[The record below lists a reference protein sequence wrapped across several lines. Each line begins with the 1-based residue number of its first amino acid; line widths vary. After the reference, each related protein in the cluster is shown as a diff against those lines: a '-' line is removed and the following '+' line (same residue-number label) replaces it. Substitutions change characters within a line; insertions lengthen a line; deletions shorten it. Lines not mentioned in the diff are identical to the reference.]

1 VAVSAPRE
9 KLPPTVAARPARRRL
24 TRARA
29 ARRAR
34 NIALYV
40 ILVPGSLLF
49 VAPFA
54 WLVSSSFR
62 SLGSIFAWPPD
73 WIPDDPT
80 LDNYK
85 LFLGVGLDEAD
96 ARSAEF
102 VTRWFL
108 NSAFVAFSITF
119 LQLFFNSLA
128 AYAFA
133 KRRFPG
139 RDTLFLIFLG
149 TIMIPGQV
157 LLIPSYIILK
167 HMPLFGGND
176 LFGQGGHGWLDSY
189 WGLIAPG
196 AVSTWGIF
204 WMRQYMKGI
213 PDDLIDAA
221 KIDGA
226 SEFRI
231 YRQIILP
238 LSKPALA
245 ASAIGTFTYAWNDW
259 FWPLIVTSSDELR
272 VLPLGLALFVTKNR
286 VVWDVLFAGSVLVTL
301 PVIIMFLLFQRQ
313 ILKASALSG
322 FK

>member
-1 VAVSAPRE
+1 MAVLRQDA
-9 KLPPTVAARPARRRL
+9 VGGNIADQRRRTQKML
-24 TRARA
+24 RDVVWK
-29 ARRAR
+29 
-34 NIALYV
+34 LVVY
-40 ILVPGSLLF
+40 ILLFAGAVLF

-54 WLVSSSFR
+54 WMVTASLQDVGDMFR
-62 SLGSIFAWPPD
+62 WPPS
-73 WIPDDPT
+73 WIPKAPT
-80 LDNYK
+80 LDNYAK
-85 LFLGVGLDEAD
+85 FLRSENLGL
-96 ARSAEF
+96 
-102 VTRWFL
+102 WFF
-108 NSAFVAFSITF
+108 NSAYVSLAITF

-128 AYAFA
+128 AYTFA

-139 RDTLFLIFLG
+139 RDAMFLILLG

-167 HMPLFGGND
+167 NIPLFGGND

-231 YRQIILP
+231 YGQVMLP

-245 ASAIGTFTYAWNDW
+245 ASAIGTFTYTWNDW
-259 FWPLIVTSSDELR
+259 FWPLIVTSSDQLR
-272 VLPLGLALFVTKNR
+272 VLPLGLALFVTKNK
-286 VVWDVLFAGSVLVTL
+286 VVWDIVFAGSVLVTL
-301 PVIIMFLLFQRQ
+301 PVVIMFILFQRQ

-322 FK
+322 LK

>member
-1 VAVSAPRE
+1 MAVLRQDAVARNVE
-9 KLPPTVAARPARRRL
+9 GRRR
-24 TRARA
+24 
-29 ARRAR
+29 R
-34 NIALYV
+34 NAK
-40 ILVPGSLLF
+40 ILRDSAWKLVVYILLLAGAVLF

-54 WLVSSSFR
+54 WMVTASLQPVGNMFR
-62 SLGSIFAWPPD
+62 WPPS
-73 WIPDDPT
+73 WIPLNPT
-80 LDNYK
+80 FDNYVK
-85 LFLGVGLDEAD
+85 FLSSENLGL
-96 ARSAEF
+96 
-102 VTRWFL
+102 WFF
-108 NSAFVAFSITF
+108 NSAYVSFALTF

-139 RDTLFLIFLG
+139 RDLMFLILLG

-167 HMPLFGGND
+167 HIPLFGGND
-176 LFGQGGHGWLDSY
+176 IFGQGGHGWLDSY

-204 WMRQYMKGI
+204 WMRQYMKGL

-231 YRQIILP
+231 YGQIIMP

-259 FWPLIVTSSDELR
+259 FWPLIITSSEELR
-272 VLPLGLALFVTKNR
+272 VLPLGLALFVTKNK
-286 VVWDVLFAGSVLVTL
+286 VVWDVVFAGSVLVTL
-301 PVIIMFLLFQRQ
+301 PVLLMFIVFQRQ
-313 ILKASALSG
+313 ILKAVALSG
-322 FK
+322 LK

>member
-1 VAVSAPRE
+1 MAVLRQDAVARSVE
-9 KLPPTVAARPARRRL
+9 ARRRRNAKALREATRKLIVYVLL
-24 TRARA
+24 TVGA
-29 ARRAR
+29 
-34 NIALYV
+34 V
-40 ILVPGSLLF
+40 IF

-54 WLVSSSFR
+54 WMVTASLQSVGDMFR
-62 SLGSIFAWPPD
+62 WPPSWIPVNPTLNNYIRFLRGESLG
-73 WIPDDPT
+73 
-80 LDNYK
+80 L
-85 LFLGVGLDEAD
+85 
-96 ARSAEF
+96 
-102 VTRWFL
+102 WFF
-108 NSAFVAFSITF
+108 NSAYVSLAITS

-128 AYAFA
+128 AYVFA

-139 RDTLFLIFLG
+139 RDTLFLILLG

-157 LLIPSYIILK
+157 LLIPSYIILR

-176 LFGQGGHGWLDSY
+176 IFGQGGHGWLDSY

-231 YRQIILP
+231 YRQIMLP

-245 ASAIGTFTYAWNDW
+245 ASGIGTFTYAWNDW
-259 FWPLIVTSSDELR
+259 FWPLIITSSDQLR
-272 VLPLGLALFVTKNR
+272 VLPLGLALFVTKNK
-286 VVWDVLFAGSVLVTL
+286 VVWDIVFAGSVLVTL
-301 PVIIMFLLFQRQ
+301 PVLLMFLLFQRQ
-313 ILKASALSG
+313 ILKAVALSG
-322 FK
+322 IK